1 MVQSQASQTYTTG
14 LLVYAQADGLVG
26 TTSSSRKLLVIY
38 VGEGE
43 TTSSSAGDMI
53 PVMTAGA
60 ATA

>member
-26 TTSSSRKLLVIY
+26 TTSSSRKLLGIY